1 MSKEISVIV
10 AAYNRPELFR
20 LCLEA
25 LSRQSCGD
33 FELIIADD
41 GSGTEIKKIADSFRG
56 RMGIKHVWQED
67 RDFRKTLAI
76 SKAVKIS
83 SGDRLYFFDA
93 DTVAHPEYISRS
105 KDYIREGQYMVTRSV
120 LLSGKIASYI
130 LENAFKTNDIFKGTV
145 KWKIRKDSLFGKT
158 KTYHCTYSFLLP
170 PPIAA
175 FIQSFKKNRKMIG
188 RCWGV
193 HKKDYIR
200 VNGYNNDFIGAC
212 YEDTE
217 LDVRL
222 SNAGIKKRLA
232 TNESISLHFPHS
244 GSRSLYSGDNA
255 RRLEETRASAAVV
268 CRDGINQIRE
278 EDIRV
283 LI

>member
-56 RMGIKHVWQED
+56 RMDIKHVWQED

-76 SKAVKIS
+76 NKAVKIS
-83 SGDRLYFFDA
+83 SGGKLYFFDA

-120 LLSGKIASYI
+120 LLSGKIASFI
-130 LENAFKTNDIFKGTV
+130 LDNNFSTDEIFASPV
-145 KWKIRKDSLFGKT
+145 KWKIRKDGFFAGT
-158 KTYHCTYSFLLP
+158 RYCTYGFLLP
-170 PPIAA
+170 RALA
-175 FIQSFKKNRKMIG
+175 SFTQSFKKNSNMSG
-188 RCWGV
+188 RCWGI
-193 HKKDYIR
+193 HRKDYER
-200 VNGYNNDFIGAC
+200 VNGYNNDFTGAYC
-212 YEDTE
+212 EDSE
-217 LDVRL
+217 LDTRL
-222 SNAGIKKRLA
+222 FSAGIKRRLA
-232 TNESISLHFPHS
+232 TNEAISLHFPHGKS
-244 GSRSLYSGDNA
+244 GYSGDNA
-255 RRLEETRASAAVV
+255 VRLDETVRSGALTCAN
-268 CRDGINQIRE
+268 GLNQLKP

-283 LI
+283 LK